1 MGVKTVQIKKI
12 ILITSLLFSGL
23 AFSASNDVV
32 VTGIHS
38 VYDGDTFRAFLPPH
52 NKESQR
58 VRLRGVDT
66 PEIKGQ
72 CKSESDNAIRARD
85 FVRLYL
91 SRAKLIELKSVGR
104 DKYKRVLADVHVDGV
119 NLAQVLINNKLGR
132 KWRGRRENW
141 CD

>member
-1 MGVKTVQIKKI
+1 MPIKKI
-12 ILITSLLFSGL
+12 ILITLLLFSGL
-23 AFSASNDVV
+23 AFGVSKDIV
-32 VTGIHS
+32 VTGIDS

-66 PEIKGQ
+66 PELKGQ
-72 CKSESDNAIRARD
+72 CKSEIDNAIRARD

-91 SRAKLIELKSVGR
+91 SRAKQIELKNVGR
-104 DKYKRVLADVHVDGV
+104 DKYKRVLADVYVDGV
-119 NLAQVLINNKLGR
+119 NLSQVLIKNKLGR